1 MDWARQLPRP
11 TPAEWQVILLT
22 LRVAGL
28 AVAGALPL
36 AIVLAALLSSRFP
49 LRFLFNA
56 VVHLPM
62 ALPPVVTGWLLLI
75 LCGVEGPIGAPLLH
89 RFNLRLAFTTWGAAL
104 ACAVMVLP
112 LMVRAIRQGFD
123 ATDPGL
129 AQAACT
135 LGAGPIDRFFSVTL
149 PLAAPG
155 LLMAVAAG
163 FTASLGEFGAVITF
177 AANIPGQTQTLPLA
191 IYSALQVPGGEAQ
204 AARLAVFAIMLA
216 LVGLVVSERLGARL
230 RVVR

>member
-1 MDWARQLPRP
+1 
-11 TPAEWQVILLT
+11 
-22 LRVAGL
+22 
-28 AVAGALPL
+28 
-36 AIVLAALLSSRFP
+36 
-49 LRFLFNA
+49 
-56 VVHLPM
+56 
-62 ALPPVVTGWLLLI
+62 
-75 LCGVEGPIGAPLLH
+75 
-89 RFNLRLAFTTWGAAL
+89 
-104 ACAVMVLP
+104 
-112 LMVRAIRQGFD
+112 MVRAIRQGFD

-191 IYSALQVPGGEAQ
+191 IYSALQSPDGDAT
-204 AARLAVFAIMLA
+204 AARLALYSVGLA
-216 LVGLVVSERLGARL
+216 LAGLVVTERLGSRL
-230 RVVR
+230 RARQ